1 MDDVLPFGL
10 VIGVFSLAGLL
21 AVLSNRVSERIMVP
35 APAIFLAAAAVASDL
50 VPSLAQ
56 VPVLT
61 VQRVVTVMLIL
72 LLFDG
77 GMHIGWARFRTTTT
91 PILLVGVLGTALTA
105 AGVAAASHLVLGL
118 DWRSGLLLGI
128 ALAPTDPA
136 VVFSVLGRREVS
148 GRSGTLLEGESG
160 ANDPVGIAAMAAVL
174 AVTATGSAGTGGPGR
189 PGRPGE
195 GAGAGAGAG
204 ASGSASDSGWTALG
218 HGLGEFALEMVVGGA
233 VGVAGAYLLS
243 LAMRRLPLPTGAL
256 YPLQTLLG
264 AGAIYGL
271 ATLAHGSGFLAVFV
285 AGILV
290 GDIRAPYKADIERF
304 HSSLASLAEIVAF
317 AMLGLTVSLAKLAEG
332 GAWIT
337 GLVLAVLLA
346 LVIRPALVG
355 LLLLPLRLGAGE
367 RVFVMWAGLKGA
379 VPILLG
385 TYLLSAAVP
394 GAERLYQI
402 VVVVVAF
409 SVVVQ
414 GGLVPLVAR
423 LAHVPMREREL
434 EPWALGMRL
443 RDEPTGLCRCHVTPG
458 STADGAR
465 IADLPLGEHT
475 WISMI
480 SRNGALVP
488 VHGHT
493 TLEAG
498 DEVLL
503 LTDPNAE
510 ADPRGLFVP
519 TRP

>member
-1 MDDVLPFGL
+1 VDDVVPFGL
-10 VIGVFSLAGLL
+10 LIGIFSVAGLL
-21 AVLSNRVSERIMVP
+21 AVLSNRVSERILVP
-35 APAIFLAAAAVASDL
+35 APAIFFAAAAVASDL
-50 VPSLAQ
+50 VPALAQ

-91 PILLVGVLGTALTA
+91 PILLVGVLGTAATA
-105 AGVAAASHLVLGL
+105 AGVAAAAHLVLGL

-160 ANDPVGIAAMAAVL
+160 ANDPVGIAAMVALLAAVTVSPG
-174 AVTATGSAGTGGPGR
+174 AAASPGAEASVPGSTPGIAPGSATT
-189 PGRPGE
+189 
-195 GAGAGAGAG
+195 A
-204 ASGSASDSGWTALG
+204 DSGWTALG

-233 VGVAGAYLLS
+233 IGVAGAYLLS
-243 LAMRRLPLPTGAL
+243 LAMRKLPLPSGAL

-264 AGAIYGL
+264 AGAIYGV
-271 ATLAHGSGFLAVFV
+271 AAWAHGSGFLAVFV

-290 GDIRAPYKADIERF
+290 GDLRAPYKAEIERF

-317 AMLGLTVSLAKLAEG
+317 AMLGLTVSLAGLAEG
-332 GAWIT
+332 GAWIS

-346 LVIRPALVG
+346 LVIRPLLVG
-355 LLLLPLRLGAGE
+355 LLLLPIELSKGE
-367 RVFVMWAGLKGA
+367 RLFVMWAGLKGA

-385 TYLLSAAVP
+385 TYLLSAQVP

-402 VVVVVAF
+402 VVVVVTF

-414 GGLVPLVAR
+414 GGLVPVVAR
-423 LAHVPMREREL
+423 LARVPMREREL

-443 RDEPTGLCRCHVTPG
+443 RDEPTGLCRCSVRPG
-458 STADGAR
+458 AAADGSK

-480 SRNGALVP
+480 SRGGTLVP
-488 VHGHT
+488 VHGNT
-493 TLEAG
+493 TLRAG

-503 LTDPNAE
+503 LTDPEAE
-510 ADPRGLFVP
+510 TNPRALFTAP
-519 TRP
+519 QR

>member
-1 MDDVLPFGL
+1 
-10 VIGVFSLAGLL
+10 
-21 AVLSNRVSERIMVP
+21 
-35 APAIFLAAAAVASDL
+35 
-50 VPSLAQ
+50 
-56 VPVLT
+56 
-61 VQRVVTVMLIL
+61 
-72 LLFDG
+72 
-77 GMHIGWARFRTTTT
+77 
-91 PILLVGVLGTALTA
+91 
-105 AGVAAASHLVLGL
+105 
-118 DWRSGLLLGI
+118 LLLGI

-160 ANDPVGIAAMAAVL
+160 ANDPVGIAAMAAML
-174 AVTATGSAGTGGPGR
+174 AVSAGVPGDAGGN
-189 PGRPGE
+189 
-195 GAGAGAGAG
+195 
-204 ASGSASDSGWTALG
+204 SGWEALTA
-218 HGLGEFALEMVVGGA
+218 GLGEFALEMIVGAA

-271 ATLAHGSGFLAVFV
+271 ASFAHGSGFLAVFV

-304 HSSLASLAEIVAF
+304 HSSLASFAEIVAF
-317 AMLGLTVSLAKLAEG
+317 AMLGLTVSVAQLGEG
-332 GAWIT
+332 GVWIS

-346 LVIRPALVG
+346 LVIRPVLVG
-355 LLLLPLRLGAGE
+355 LLLLPVKLDKGE
-367 RVFVMWAGLKGA
+367 RLFVMWAGLKGA

-385 TYLLSAAVP
+385 TYLLSAGVH
-394 GAERLYQI
+394 GSERLYQI

-414 GGLVPLVAR
+414 GGLVPVVAK
-423 LAHVPMREREL
+423 LARVPMREREL

-443 RDEPTGLCRCHVTPG
+443 RDEPTGLCRCHVGPGAPADG
-458 STADGAR
+458 ST

-480 SRNGALVP
+480 SRGGSLVP

-493 TLEAG
+493 TLQAG

-503 LTDPNAE
+503 LTDPDA
-510 ADPRGLFVP
+510 ATDPRALFTP
-519 TRP
+519 PSS